1 MTKEDDQDLPRST
14 ALALA
19 PKGSS
24 MELAT
29 PAWALAQRIAS
40 TEFVPDSY
48 RGKPETVLAAF
59 LTAHELGV
67 GPMQALQKI
76 HVVKGRPALAAEL
89 MRALVFQHGHELWI
103 EEQTSTRVVVAGK
116 RKGSDRE
123 TRVAWTMDDAAR
135 AKLTGKDNWQ
145 HYPAA
150 MLLARA
156 TAALCRAI
164 FPDVLAGLS
173 YTIEELED
181 GDVIEGDL
189 VAPYEDDSPAARAA
203 EPPRPRARA
212 RRPATRGAEAPAD
225 TDAPLAE
232 KVKREAPPLPGEEDA
247 APPVPG
253 SDDEPVD
260 AELVDDET
268 PPVGEGTPP
277 VGEDDYEGPD
287 ETIEREGSGPSYSG
301 PQIVS
306 MKANDFGLD
315 RDEKILF
322 VRHVIG
328 RKIDST
334 SELTADEVTT
344 VLELFADEPRCEE
357 AWSAAVAA
365 GAITPEPEPEPEPAP
380 EEPTRT
386 RRPLAGPE
394 SWDSTRW
401 REFLRERGVK
411 VAELLSE
418 GARLAREAESKAPTK
433 LDEISESGLAA
444 ALVGFVEDLSAQ
456 RKGS

>member
-1 MTKEDDQDLPRST
+1 MTKEDDQDPPRST

-19 PKGSS
+19 PRGSS

-40 TEFVPDSY
+40 TAFVPESF
-48 RGKPETVLAAF
+48 RGKPEDVLAAF

-89 MRALVFQHGHELWI
+89 MRALVYQHGHELWI
-103 EEQTSTRVVVAGK
+103 EEQTSTRCIVAGQ
-116 RKGSDRE
+116 RKGSDRT
-123 TRVAWTMDDAAR
+123 TRVTWTMDDAAR
-135 AKLTGKDNWQ
+135 AKLTVKDNWQ

-181 GDVIEGDL
+181 GDVLEAEL
-189 VAPYEDDSPAARAA
+189 VPAPSEPDSPAAHADD
-203 EPPRPRARA
+203 PPRRRARA
-212 RRPATRGAEAPAD
+212 RRPATRGAEAPVD

-232 KVKREAPPLPGEEDA
+232 KVEREAPLLPGEDEPSNEVEKEE
-247 APPVPG
+247 PPAPG
-253 SDDEPVD
+253 SDDEIVE
-260 AELVDDET
+260 AEI
-268 PPVGEGTPP
+268 VGEGTPP
-277 VGEDDYEGPD
+277 VGDGDNYEGPD
-287 ETIEREGSGPSYSG
+287 EHLEGEGPGPSYSG

-306 MKANDFGLD
+306 MKANDFGIS
-315 RDEKILF
+315 RDEKIIF
-322 VRHVIG
+322 VSRIIS
-328 RKIDST
+328 REISST
-334 SELTADEVTT
+334 TELEPDEVKK
-344 VLELFADEPRCEE
+344 VLELFDDEE
-357 AWSAAVAA
+357 ALEQAWSETLASWPEPK
-365 GAITPEPEPEPEPAP
+365 TEPEPEPEAP
-380 EEPTRT
+380 KRT

-394 SWDSTRW
+394 SWDAVRW

-411 VAELLSE
+411 VAEVLSE
-418 GARLAREAESKAPTK
+418 ASRLAREAESKAPTK

-444 ALVGFVEDLSAQ
+444 VLVGYVEELSSE